1 MAGSELTGYA
11 NSSSAIMKNARY
23 GEDALTALG
32 FRNFRVR
39 YLDGRA
45 KIQVTE
51 EQMALALEK
60 RQEILAALGSD
71 YTEVLLDLEVR
82 HA

>member
-1 MAGSELTGYA
+1 M
-11 NSSSAIMKNARY
+11 
-23 GEDALTALG
+23 
-32 FRNFRVR
+32 R